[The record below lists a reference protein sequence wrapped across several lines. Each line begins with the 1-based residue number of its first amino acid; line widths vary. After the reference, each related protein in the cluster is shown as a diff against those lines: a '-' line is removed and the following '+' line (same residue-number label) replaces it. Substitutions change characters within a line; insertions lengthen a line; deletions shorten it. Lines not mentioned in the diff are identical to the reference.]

1 LGELQKA
8 AGDLEAALDCYESAL
23 RYQPDS
29 FDLREKIAALKSA
42 AFDKKIAA
50 LEQRIAGGDE
60 GARAQLEKLRRE
72 KRALELADVAR
83 AVQEHPT
90 DMPARLR
97 YGRLLVDEQKYDE
110 AIAELQRAVNDPRCR
125 VDALVALGQCFF
137 KKGVL
142 DLAAKQLEKALESLP
157 GMGARSKEILYNLGT
172 IAEKRGEKAEARA
185 HYARIYEADIAYRDV
200 ASKMEQLA
208 SS

>member
-1 LGELQKA
+1 
-8 AGDLEAALDCYESAL
+8 
-23 RYQPDS
+23 
-29 FDLREKIAALKSA
+29 
-42 AFDKKIAA
+42 
-50 LEQRIAGGDE
+50 
-60 GARAQLEKLRRE
+60 
-72 KRALELADVAR
+72 
-83 AVQEHPT
+83 
-90 DMPARLR
+90 MPVRLR
-97 YGRLLVDEQKYDE
+97 YGRLLLDEQKYDE

-157 GMGARSKEILYNLGT
+157 GMNARSKEILYNLGT
-172 IAEKRGEKAEARA
+172 IAEKRGENAEARA